1 MELRHL
7 RYFIAVAEHLNFRRA
22 AERLHVAQPALSA
35 QVKVLEQHL
44 GVKLFERTTRE
55 VRLTQA
61 GQVFLNDARQIMAG
75 TVQAEQRAKRA
86 GQGIVGNLR
95 IGFISATA
103 TAWLAESLRRF
114 HQKFPGVQLSLFDL
128 TSTEQLH
135 QLQGGELD
143 AGFLRPPVAL
153 PELECRFIEESSQ
166 VLALPANH
174 RLARKRRIEWRD
186 FDGEGLVMIHPS
198 RQHRYYDTFLA
209 ACARAGAKPYAA
221 QYAHDIQTKLWLI
234 SAGFGIA
241 PTSSRFTET
250 RRPGLVFRSLPPGS
264 AAGANH
270 PCLAQGRRSA
280 RVEAISLLF
289 QDRSRAFRRC
299 QSMI

>member
-35 QVKVLEQHL
+35 QIKSLEHHL
-44 GVKLFERTTRE
+44 GVKLLERTTRA

-61 GQVFLNDARQIMAG
+61 GRNFLDDARQILSSAS
-75 TVQAEQRAKRA
+75 QAEQRAKRA
-86 GQGIVGNLR
+86 GQGIVGSLR
-95 IGFISATA
+95 IGFVSATA
-103 TAWLAESLRRF
+103 TAWLADNLRRF
-114 HQKFPGVQLSLFDL
+114 HCKFPGVQLSLFDL

-135 QLQGGELD
+135 QLRGGELD
-143 AGFLRPPVAL
+143 AGFLRPPVDF

-174 RLARKRRIEWRD
+174 RLVRKRKIEWSD
-186 FDGEGLVMIHPS
+186 FDGEGLVMMHPS
-198 RQHRYYDTFLA
+198 RQHRYYDTFLE
-209 ACARAGAKPYAA
+209 ACAKAGAKPYPA

-241 PTSSRFTET
+241 PTSSKFTES
-250 RRPGLVFRSLPPGS
+250 RRPGLVFRPLPAGLPLVQTVLVWRKADEAPALQHFLSFFKIVPAHPSL
-264 AAGANH
+264 
-270 PCLAQGRRSA
+270 R
-280 RVEAISLLF
+280 
-289 QDRSRAFRRC
+289 
-299 QSMI
+299 